1 MQKLIKSLKT
11 FDENLIRILIGFFIF
26 LIPLYP
32 KFPFRPIPYTYISIR
47 LEDFYVVL
55 LAIVFVI
62 QLLRK
67 KIQLNKTFL
76 KYFIGF
82 WAIVFT
88 SYILNAYVFK
98 VMEFPHL
105 GFLHSVRRVQY
116 MIIFFIAASTITSYT
131 DFKKLFKS
139 LIYSLILVLIYGLG
153 QRFFEWPA
161 VSTMNPE
168 FARGHLLIL
177 TPEARLS
184 STFAGHYDL
193 AAYLIF
199 LLPIVWGAYYTYN
212 KRWMMAVISFVSI
225 AILFFTSSRVSFG
238 AFVVSVPFL
247 LLFFKKYRMF
257 FAVVIFSGFMM
268 YFSKDMTNR
277 FLKTFQIKQILVNEK
292 TGQVFVPQKMT
303 SKELPAGSA
312 YVQIG
317 TEKAVISTNSSNYK
331 QEMID
336 KALYEANVAKGM
348 QGLSASETASITK
361 SVNDLT
367 AVNTVVTDISSAT
380 RFQVEWPRAINAL
393 LKNPLLGSGP
403 SSITESTD
411 NDYLRWLGEYGLLGF
426 GAFLLI
432 LYKVARMIFDFIKTL
447 ENKMAS
453 RIKPLMWGY
462 LFGLFALLVNATY
475 IDVFE
480 ASKVAYVFWYTTGIF
495 IGLITVPNIL
505 KELSKEK

>member
-1 MQKLIKSLKT
+1 MIV
-11 FDENLIRILIGFFIF
+11 FFI
-26 LIPLYP
+26 
-32 KFPFRPIPYTYISIR
+32 T
-47 LEDFYVVL
+47 
-55 LAIVFVI
+55 
-62 QLLRK
+62 
-67 KIQLNKTFL
+67 
-76 KYFIGF
+76 
-82 WAIVFT
+82 
-88 SYILNAYVFK
+88 
-98 VMEFPHL
+98 
-105 GFLHSVRRVQY
+105 
-116 MIIFFIAASTITSYT
+116 ASTITSYK
-131 DFKKLFKS
+131 DFKKLFWY
-139 LIYSLILVLIYGLG
+139 LMYSLLLVLIYGLG
-153 QRFFEWPA
+153 QRFLDWPA

-184 STFAGHYDL
+184 ATFAGHYDL
-193 AAYLIF
+193 AAYLV
-199 LLPIVWGAYYTYN
+199 LLMPIVWGAYYSY
-212 KRWMMAVISFVSI
+212 KKKWLLGLASFISIV
-225 AILFFTSSRVSFG
+225 ILFFTSSRVSFG
-238 AFVVSVPFL
+238 AFVVSVPL
-247 LLFFKKYRMF
+247 MLLFLKKYRMF
-257 FAVVIFSGFMM
+257 FVVVIFSLLMM

-277 FLKTFQIKQILVNEK
+277 WLKTIQIKQILVDDL

-393 LKNPLLGSGP
+393 LKNPLLGTGP

-411 NDYLRWLGEYGLLGF
+411 NDYLRWLGEFGLLGF
-426 GAFLLI
+426 GTFLLI
-432 LYKVARMIFDFIKTL
+432 LYKVAEMIFMNIK
-447 ENKMAS
+447 KM
-453 RIKPLMWGY
+453 KPNIQPLFYGY

-495 IGLITVPNIL
+495 IGLLTVPNIIS
-505 KELSKEK
+505 ELNKEK

>member
-1 MQKLIKSLKT
+1 MKKLSKLLKT
-11 FDENLIRILIGFFIF
+11 FDENLMMGLIGFFIF

-32 KFPFRPIPYTYISIR
+32 KFPFSPIPYTYISIR

-55 LAIVFVI
+55 LVLVFVI

-67 KIQLNKTFL
+67 KIALNTTFL
-76 KYFIGF
+76 KYFIMF
-82 WAIVFT
+82 WVVVFT

-105 GFLHSVRRVQY
+105 GFLHSARRVQY
-116 MIIFFIAASTITSYT
+116 MIVFFIAASTITSYK
-131 DFKKLFKS
+131 DFKKLFWS
-139 LIYSLILVLIYGLG
+139 MIYSLTLVLIYGLG
-153 QRFFEWPA
+153 QRFLEWPA

-193 AAYLIF
+193 AAYLV
-199 LLPIVWGAYYTYN
+199 LLMPIVWGAYYSYQ
-212 KRWMMAVISFVSI
+212 KKWLLLAVSLISIV
-225 AILFFTSSRVSFG
+225 ILFFTASRVSFG
-238 AFVVSVPFL
+238 AFVLSVPIM
-247 LLFFKKYRMF
+247 LLFWKKYRMF
-257 FAVVIFSGFMM
+257 FLVVIFSAFMM

-277 FLKTFQIKQILVNEK
+277 FLKTFQMKQILVNEQ

-317 TEKAVISTNSSNYK
+317 TDKAILSTNSANYK
-331 QEMID
+331 QQMLNE
-336 KALYEANVAKGM
+336 ALIKGKIANGNEE
-348 QGLSASETASITK
+348 LSASQVAKINA

-393 LKNPLLGSGP
+393 LHNPVLGTGP

-411 NDYLRWLGEYGLLGF
+411 NDYLRWLGETGLLGF
-426 GAFLLI
+426 GAFLFI
-432 LYKVARMIFDFIKTL
+432 LFSIAKLIFDFIKKVPVKFSYL
-447 ENKMAS
+447 
-453 RIKPLMWGY
+453 LWGY
-462 LFGLFALLVNATY
+462 LFGLFALMVNASY

-480 ASKVAYVFWYTTGIF
+480 ASKVAYVFWYATGILV
-495 IGLITVPNIL
+495 GLLTIPNIVNEL
-505 KELSKEK
+505 KKEE

>member
-1 MQKLIKSLKT
+1 MEKLMKLLKT
-11 FDENLIRILIGFFIF
+11 FDENLIKILVGFFIF

-32 KFPFRPIPYTYISIR
+32 KFPFRAIPYTYISIR

-55 LAIVFVI
+55 LVLIFAI

-67 KIQLNKTFL
+67 KIKLNTTFL
-76 KYFIGF
+76 KYFIMF
-82 WAIVFT
+82 WAVVFT
-88 SYILNAYVFK
+88 SYILNGYVFK

-105 GFLHSVRRVQY
+105 GFLHSARRVEY
-116 MIIFFIAASTITSYT
+116 MIVFFIAASSITSYK
-131 DFKKLFKS
+131 DFKKLFWC
-139 LIYSLILVLIYGLG
+139 LIYSLFLVLIYGLG
-153 QRFFEWPA
+153 QRFLDWPA

-177 TPEARLS
+177 TPEARLT

-193 AAYLIF
+193 AAYLVF
-199 LLPIVWGAYYTYN
+199 LMPIAWGTYYSYQ
-212 KRWMMAVISFVSI
+212 KKWLLIAISIISI

-238 AFVVSVPFL
+238 AFVVSVPIM
-247 LLFFKKYRMF
+247 LLFLKKYRAF
-257 FAVVIFSGFMM
+257 FVVLIFSAFMM

-277 FLKTFQIKQILVNEK
+277 FLKTFQIKQILVNEL
-292 TGQVFVPQKMT
+292 TGQVFVPQKIT

-312 YVQIG
+312 YMQIG
-317 TEKAVISTNSSNYK
+317 TDKAIISTNSSNYK

-336 KALYEANVAKGM
+336 KALYEGTLANGNEK
-348 QGLSASETASITK
+348 LSASQEAAIRK

-393 LKNPLLGSGP
+393 LHNPILGTGP

-411 NDYLRWLGEYGLLGF
+411 NDYLRWLGEIGLLGF
-426 GAFLLI
+426 STFLFIIFSIAKL
-432 LYKVARMIFDFIKTL
+432 IFDFIKKVPTKFSYL
-447 ENKMAS
+447 
-453 RIKPLMWGY
+453 LWGY

-480 ASKVAYVFWYTTGIF
+480 ASKVAYVFWYTSGIF
-495 IGLITVPNIL
+495 IGLLTVPNII
-505 KELSKEK
+505 KELKNEEK